1 MKVKVKSNPQQP
13 HGLQPSRLLRSWD
26 FPGKSTGGGANILNS
41 TSCQEHANQNHNE
54 ITLRIKQDSFNKRM
68 STTVGEN
75 VEKLKHPY
83 FVGGDVN
90 GVPTFESSLM
100 TLQKAKQNYPVI

>member
-1 MKVKVKSNPQQP
+1 M
-13 HGLQPSRLLRSWD
+13 W
-26 FPGKSTGGGANILNS
+26 GANILNS

-54 ITLRIKQDSFNKRM
+54 IPLRIKQDSFNKRM

-100 TLQKAKQNYPVI
+100 TLQKAKHRLIL